1 MVAGAPDDGGED
13 DPETVGRPAL
23 CGGGGDPA
31 ELWPPPAFK
40 VAAGEPG
47 VTCAGDGDGVD
58 VVVVVVLVVVVA
70 GGVLTGGDGTDVVGT
85 PGAETPG
92 IVTPGTVTPGTVTP
106 GTVTPGTVTPGTVT
120 PGTVTPGTVTPG
132 IVTPGALTPG
142 TDTVGVLTVG
152 MMPALLACGSATKMD
167 STAPASRAMI
177 AADLPARPGK
187 PVDQR
192 PGELAAGRPLACV
205 GYLAI
210 AMTPMGSPA
219 QSPITDRRPR
229 RS

>member
-1 MVAGAPDDGGED
+1 MVVAGAPDDDVED
-13 DPETVGRPAL
+13 DPETVGRPAV

-58 VVVVVVLVVVVA
+58 VVGVVVFVVVAA

-92 IVTPGTVTPGTVTP
+92 I
-106 GTVTPGTVTPGTVT
+106 VTPGTVTPGTVT

>member
-1 MVAGAPDDGGED
+1 MTRRPSVDQPSAGAEATLRSFWP
-13 DPETVGRPAL
+13 RPAL
-23 CGGGGDPA
+23 
-31 ELWPPPAFK
+31 E

-58 VVVVVVLVVVVA
+58 VVGVVVFVVVAA

-92 IVTPGTVTPGTVTP
+92 
-106 GTVTPGTVTPGTVT
+106 TVT

-132 IVTPGALTPG
+132 IVTSGALTPG